1 MKMTTPWLDYLLCQL
16 SAEEKPLSTL
26 ETLPAELLDPILEEV
41 CSCKKESLKSA
52 HFDSFIPTPSSD
64 YGPLQVHLVPVVP

>member
-16 SAEEKPLSTL
+16 SAEKPLSTL

-41 CSCKKESLKSA
+41 CPCHKESLKST
-52 HFDSFIPTPSSD
+52 HFDSFIQTPSSV
-64 YGPLQVHLVPVVP
+64 YGPLQVHLVLVVP